1 MLKQVSS
8 SSHRGGCKKLDG
20 FTLIELL
27 VVIAIIAILAGLLLP
42 ALAKAKTKAHGIMCM
57 NNHKQLALAWRM
69 YADDNSDRVPYA
81 YMSPGSPR
89 QYQAWV
95 QGILDLSNSGSPPG
109 ANTNLLY
116 LTDYSPLA
124 PYTGKSAAIFKCPAD
139 KSVDRVSKKPRVRS
153 MSMNSWV
160 GGNGDDLT
168 KLAGYWDAG
177 GPWRVYTKF
186 SEMLDP
192 GPTMTWVLLD
202 EREDSINDGYW
213 VTLMQGYPDKPQSA
227 YIVDY
232 PASYHNRAG
241 GFSFADG
248 HSEIKKWQ
256 DSRTTPNL
264 KSGQSLQLNVAS
276 PNNRDVLWLQERCT
290 RKVKG

>member
-1 MLKQVSS
+1 
-8 SSHRGGCKKLDG
+8 
-20 FTLIELL
+20 
-27 VVIAIIAILAGLLLP
+27 
-42 ALAKAKTKAHGIMCM
+42 M
-57 NNHKQLALAWRM
+57 NN
-69 YADDNSDRVPYA
+69 
-81 YMSPGSPR
+81 
-89 QYQAWV
+89 
-95 QGILDLSNSGSPPG
+95 
-109 ANTNLLY
+109 
-116 LTDYSPLA
+116 
-124 PYTGKSAAIFKCPAD
+124 
-139 KSVDRVSKKPRVRS
+139 
-153 MSMNSWV
+153 WV

-213 VTLMQGYPDKPQSA
+213 VTLMQGYPDKPQLF